1 MKQTLLFLCTGNSCR
16 SQMAEGFAKT
26 TLSSKYQIYSA
37 GVEAHGLNPN
47 AVIVMQ
53 EKGIDIT
60 TQESTKIS
68 NEQLSQYD
76 LIVTLCGDARDRCPI
91 LTDNQK
97 NIHWDLE
104 DPANAKGSEDKI
116 MSVYRRVRDQIS
128 INMSTLL

>member
-1 MKQTLLFLCTGNSCR
+1 
-16 SQMAEGFAKT
+16 MAEGFAKT

-76 LIVTLCGDARDRCPI
+76 LIVTLCGDARDRCPN

-104 DPANAKGSEDKI
+104 DPANAKGSEDEI